1 MRKNHFLAGARE
13 INPARGEIRPQPLQ
27 RRRDTDA
34 FRQSPRDLRLVDRLA
49 RGEQQRLGDAD
60 RGRQVVLGAPDGL
73 VARRVEQ
80 LDCLSGLRQ
89 CAPPVDDR

>member
-1 MRKNHFLAGARE
+1 MRKNHFSPGARE
-13 INPARGEIRPQPLQ
+13 IDPARGEIRPQPLK
-27 RRRDTDA
+27 RRHDMDA
-34 FRQSPRDLRLVDRLA
+34 VRQTSRDLRLVDRFA
-49 RGEQQRLGDAD
+49 SGEQQRLGDAD

-80 LDCLSGLRQ
+80 LDCLSGPRQ